1 MCALLKGVKIK
12 GTLIT
17 ARAQIHT
24 QMHEKHHIHTYTR
37 DISLFYGN
45 SRKIRSDKARNPSET
60 DTHVDF
66 WD

>member
-1 MCALLKGVKIK
+1 MCALLKGGKNK
-12 GTLIT
+12 RDFNNGESADT
-17 ARAQIHT
+17 HT
-24 QMHEKHHIHTYTR
+24 NAHTHIHTYTR

-45 SRKIRSDKARNPSET
+45 SREIRSDKARNPSET